1 MNDSVAFDNDDLNE
15 TDDWQRMVC
24 DQCLSVY
31 KHRCRRW
38 LTSNDR
44 IGKWCETKK
53 RILRRIN
60 SYLRWHRN
68 ERKKEHRVWLTLK
81 WWLILGEFLLHLFE
95 EHKTHICSKD
105 RIYLPKSIVQR
116 WLSTHESHLRTYRM
130 TDTGRGKKRW
140 FLSLSLLIFKWHILS
155 RSSQISQVC
164 LWQSQSRAIRSL
176 NFVVD

>member
-105 RIYLPKSIVQR
+105 LIYLPKSIVQR

-130 TDTGRGKKRW
+130 TDTGRGKKKMIS
-140 FLSLSLLIFKWHILS
+140 LSLSWSSSGTYSLDRLKYLKCAYDSRNRVLLDH
-155 RSSQISQVC
+155 
-164 LWQSQSRAIRSL
+164 
-176 NFVVD
+176 